1 MIAQNLDED
10 NNIKSLGNLQGT
22 ASEMYKLATPF
33 MYSRLRSEH
42 PHGLVSL
49 FHSHTDVPDEDS
61 RSTLWPSLKED
72 HFASGG
78 Q

>member
-10 NNIKSLGNLQGT
+10 NNIKSLGNLQST
-22 ASEMYKLATPF
+22 ASEMYKLATLKYTRIRF
-33 MYSRLRSEH
+33 EH
-42 PHGLVSL
+42 LHGLVSL
-49 FHSHTDVPDEDS
+49 FHSFADVPDEES
-61 RSTLWPSLKED
+61 RSTLWRSLKED